1 MELLVCFLLAI
12 VITGGRSASDII
24 HAAKGTT
31 PPHLEKARLR
41 AQQRA
46 TPVGTPQVLDGRPP
60 KPRLRDYASVVWGDA
75 MEDAIRHHDRVKAEK
90 RTRTRPAVR
99 QRLRRLGDLLIRP
112 VGEPRPAAPV
122 DPDSVVATDP
132 APMRLNDVMG
142 GPSQTPGP
150 PRPAPA
156 DAGPDPTPVA
166 RPAEQHNEPD
176 GSQQPTQGDAMTQPA
191 SAAAATEVNNNE
203 SAREAFTAMQA
214 AAKEAADALAV
225 LEAAKAKMQA
235 AANSLAD
242 GVDATAFD
250 ATATA
255 AAHEAADVINV
266 GDLAE
271 WSEKFDV
278 VDAAAA
284 NGLAALD
291 KYRDAEDLVANE
303 AVDGRTLEPTR

>member
-1 MELLVCFLLAI
+1 MELLVCFLLAMI
-12 VITGGRSASDII
+12 ITGGRSASDII
-24 HAAKGTT
+24 HGVKGTE
-31 PPHLEKARLR
+31 PPHLVKARLR
-41 AQQRA
+41 AQQQA
-46 TPVGTPQVLDGRPP
+46 TSAGTPAVLNGRPA
-60 KPRLRDYASVVWGDA
+60 KPRLRDVAAVFWGDA
-75 MEDAIRHHDRVKAEK
+75 MEDAIRHRDRVRAE
-90 RTRTRPAVR
+90 REAGTRPPPGR
-99 QRLRRLGDLLIRP
+99 RWRRLWQLLFHP
-112 VGEPRPAAPV
+112 VGDPKPEPDRPAR
-122 DPDSVVATDP
+122 VVAGGP
-132 APMRLNDVMG
+132 APLRLDDVMG
-142 GPSQTPGP
+142 GGNPAPPPTPG
-150 PRPAPA
+150 AA
-156 DAGPDPTPVA
+156 VPDEPLPVPEQ
-166 RPAEQHNEPD
+166 PAEPPKETEPMTA
-176 GSQQPTQGDAMTQPA
+176 PTQPA
-191 SAAAATEVNNNE
+191 QSAATEVNNNE
-203 SAREAFTAMQA
+203 SAREAFTTMQT

-250 ATATA
+250 ASATA

-278 VDAAAA
+278 VDAAAT